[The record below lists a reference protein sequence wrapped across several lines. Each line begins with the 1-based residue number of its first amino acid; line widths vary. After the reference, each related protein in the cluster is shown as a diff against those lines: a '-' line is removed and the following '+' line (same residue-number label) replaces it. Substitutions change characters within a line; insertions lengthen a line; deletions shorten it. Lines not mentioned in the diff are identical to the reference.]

1 MGELKVGDYIKCH
14 DKYEMAALTET
25 LAADGIET
33 EFEFEKDGVKGLWL
47 QVVEVE
53 DASKNS

>member
-1 MGELKVGDYIKCH
+1 MGKLKVGDYIECH

-53 DASKNS
+53 NPQEG